1 MSKTI
6 VTWLL
11 FILPVAMGLFYVK
24 HIVQNLEE
32 DLAALERSIDVDQE
46 EVHVLKAEWTYLSRP
61 ERVKTLASKYLDLEP
76 TTSRQIADVQ
86 VIPFSIGEGKI
97 MTSSVEIK

>member
-1 MSKTI
+1 
-6 VTWLL
+6 
-11 FILPVAMGLFYVK
+11 
-24 HIVQNLEE
+24 
-32 DLAALERSIDVDQE
+32 LAALERSIDVDQE